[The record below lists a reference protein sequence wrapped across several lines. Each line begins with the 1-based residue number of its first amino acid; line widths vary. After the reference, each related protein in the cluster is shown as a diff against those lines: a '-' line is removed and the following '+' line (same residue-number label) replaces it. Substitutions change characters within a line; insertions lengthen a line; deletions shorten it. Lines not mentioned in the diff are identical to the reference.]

1 MPILDQKRNLFG
13 KIASLNVLNEGY
25 PILSTIDSLR
35 SISNSLNTTD
45 FLIDLTTSLI
55 GFDELRNHVIN
66 TIVYDLDDI
75 EVLIKNAIKRQLK
88 EMVSCSVNPLI
99 PIWLQHGNSG
109 VTTTVPNIDFY
120 DTMKI
125 DPTSYAGELIYTD
138 VSSGINS
145 QNFDTYLYY
154 TIQTQS
160 TPTLWGSSTSG
171 TDIIE
176 TTFTAVGTTQN
187 NILKFTTSPQYS
199 NKTLT
204 QFNNDYVDSISLFGD
219 PNSPNSS
226 SLING
231 MMEQLFGSVGLT
243 VGKSK
248 SQLKKEAEINEI
260 LKRIIE
266 SETDVISNNFFEFDN
281 PTLAE
286 LDEEVNNRKLGVRKL
301 KNCGEVLVQIT
312 PGVLKSIQDD
322 ILLSATTKQGES
334 IAVNKSMEKIAN
346 QVGRFPFNKKDGKT
360 AKNNFF
366 KDLLENFNKIILNI
380 LLSPKFVTIFAI
392 NHAILYGEVNYD
404 GPTDF
409 LKKNKGLIKQISNEI
424 RDKLLGGL
432 LKLSMKDLSQ
442 KISKKLIDDQIEK
455 VKNHKSILLSYTGT
469 PPNVIAR
476 IRAL

>member
-1 MPILDQKRNLFG
+1 MSVLEKKRDVFG
-13 KIASLNVLNEGY
+13 KIASLNVLNDGY
-25 PILSTIDSLR
+25 PSLSSLN
-35 SISNSLNTTD
+35 SFGSVSNSLNTTD
-45 FLIDLTTSLI
+45 FLIDLTTSLV
-55 GFDELRNHVIN
+55 GFDQLRDFIIN
-66 TIVYDLDDI
+66 TITHDLDEI
-75 EVLIKNAIKRQLK
+75 EVLIKNAIKKQLK

-99 PIWLQHGNSG
+99 PTWLQHGNSG

-120 DTMKI
+120 DLMKV
-125 DPTSYAGELIYTD
+125 DPTSYAGGLTYTD

-145 QNFDTYLYY
+145 KNYDTYLYY
-154 TIQTQS
+154 TIQTPT

-176 TTFTAVGTTQN
+176 TTFTDVGTTQN
-187 NILKFTTSPQYS
+187 NIVKFTTSPQYS

-204 QFNNDYVDSISLFGD
+204 QFNNDYVDSINLFGD
-219 PNSPNSS
+219 PSSPNSS
-226 SLING
+226 SMINN
-231 MMEQLFGSVGLT
+231 MMEQLFGSIGLT
-243 VGKSK
+243 IGKSK

-266 SETDVISNNFFEFDN
+266 SENDVITNNFFEFDN

-312 PGVLKSIQDD
+312 PGALKSIQDQ
-322 ILLSATTKQGES
+322 ILSATTKQEES
-334 IAVNKSMEKIAN
+334 ITINKTMEKIAN
-346 QVGRFPFNKKDGKT
+346 QVARFPFNKKDGKT

-409 LKKNKGLIKQISNEI
+409 IKKNKGLIKQISNEI
-424 RDKLLGGL
+424 RDKLLSGL

-442 KISKKLIDDQIEK
+442 KLSRKLIDDQIEK
-455 VKNHKSILLSYTGT
+455 AKNHQSILLSYVGV
-469 PPNVIAR
+469 PPSVIAK

>member
-1 MPILDQKRNLFG
+1 
-13 KIASLNVLNEGY
+13 VLQQPGG
-25 PILSTIDSLR
+25 
-35 SISNSLNTTD
+35 
-45 FLIDLTTSLI
+45 LT
-55 GFDELRNHVIN
+55 
-66 TIVYDLDDI
+66 
-75 EVLIKNAIKRQLK
+75 
-88 EMVSCSVNPLI
+88 
-99 PIWLQHGNSG
+99 
-109 VTTTVPNIDFY
+109 
-120 DTMKI
+120 
-125 DPTSYAGELIYTD
+125 YTD
-138 VSSGINS
+138 VGSGVNS
-145 QNFDTYLYY
+145 KNYDTYLYY
-154 TIQTQS
+154 TIQTPT

-171 TDIIE
+171 ADIIE
-176 TTFTAVGTTQN
+176 TTFTDVGTTQN

-226 SLING
+226 SMINN
-231 MMEQLFGSVGLT
+231 MMEQLFGSIGLT
-243 VGKSK
+243 IGKSK

-266 SETDVISNNFFEFDN
+266 SENDVITNNFFEFDN

-312 PGVLKSIQDD
+312 PSVLKSTQDE
-322 ILLSATTKQGES
+322 ILSATTKQEES
-334 IAVNKSMEKIAN
+334 ITINKTMENIAN

-409 LKKNKGLIKQISNEI
+409 IKKNKGLIKEISNQI
-424 RDKLLGGL
+424 RDKILSGL
-432 LKLSMKDLSQ
+432 LKLSIKDLSQ
-442 KISKKLIDDQIEK
+442 KLSRKLIDDQIEK
-455 VKNHKSILLSYTGT
+455 AKNHQSILLSYVGV
-469 PPNVIAR
+469 PPSVIAK